1 MIKNV
6 IVTDEF
12 GNKQGLTYPKR
23 AKGLI
28 KQGRAEFVGE
38 NEIRLFYKQNNLLSS
53 LINMEDDIMSE
64 FDNFDNKENAEK
76 TVNKL
81 YFNAREWSF
90 NPDCA
95 TNKGERTFVTD
106 FEDNL
111 IESYTVGDNSANT
124 TEIMTKQL
132 VLKKNTE
139 YVFTFWIKQTSFKK
153 FDTTCQLQILYNND
167 YENKR
172 VYILNKNHIKHVK
185 HYKGWKLFEIP
196 FITEE
201 NEYTQMRFVV
211 KSNVCTII
219 PAKDL
224 EAYEHIPNQEEK
236 TNFYEDAFG
245 GMPTFDDMGK
255 NVADKFNSI
264 GDFAKEVSNNVKKD
278 LNIQSIKDDIIKEI
292 RKNFKL

>member
-1 MIKNV
+1 MYKGEETHNKKRNYTKKYIKICYKGEKPMIKNV

-38 NEIRLFYKQNNLLSS
+38 NKIRLFYKQNNLLSS

-64 FDNFDNKENAEK
+64 FDNFDNKENSEK

-153 FDTTCQLQILYNND
+153 FDTTCQLQILYNI
-167 YENKR
+167 
-172 VYILNKNHIKHVK
+172 YIQI
-185 HYKGWKLFEIP
+185 F
-196 FITEE
+196 
-201 NEYTQMRFVV
+201 
-211 KSNVCTII
+211 
-219 PAKDL
+219 
-224 EAYEHIPNQEEK
+224 
-236 TNFYEDAFG
+236 
-245 GMPTFDDMGK
+245 FD
-255 NVADKFNSI
+255 VRH
-264 GDFAKEVSNNVKKD
+264 
-278 LNIQSIKDDIIKEI
+278 NIQGCKGGLTFSLCIKW
-292 RKNFKL
+292 

>member
-38 NEIRLFYKQNNLLSS
+38 NEIRLFNKQNNLLSS

-81 YFNAREWSF
+81 YFNAREWNF

-185 HYKGWKLFEIP
+185 NYKGWKLFEIP
-196 FITEE
+196 FTTEE

-245 GMPTFDDMGK
+245 GMPNFDDMGK